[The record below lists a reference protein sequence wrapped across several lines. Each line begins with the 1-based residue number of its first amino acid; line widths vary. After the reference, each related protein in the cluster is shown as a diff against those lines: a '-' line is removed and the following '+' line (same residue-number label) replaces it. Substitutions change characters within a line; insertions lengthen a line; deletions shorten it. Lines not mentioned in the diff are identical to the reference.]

1 MVAAERTA
9 SRAAQESTRAG
20 RACFRVS
27 RAEWQLGRW
36 ERKAAAPAP
45 AVPATERGAAPA
57 SPPRSRAGGHL
68 LHCERA
74 FAATRLLIPSWLSA
88 ITEGLAVIAVGHQK
102 LLPAASCVS
111 SAKPPVTGHSNA
123 LPQLGSLLQT
133 ISTHEEK
140 TINELSRPVS

>member
-45 AVPATERGAAPA
+45 AVPATERG
-57 SPPRSRAGGHL
+57 SFSGGGAL
-68 LHCERA
+68 VALR
-74 FAATRLLIPSWLSA
+74 
-88 ITEGLAVIAVGHQK
+88 EGFCSDETSHPVLAECH
-102 LLPAASCVS
+102 
-111 SAKPPVTGHSNA
+111 H
-123 LPQLGSLLQT
+123 
-133 ISTHEEK
+133 
-140 TINELSRPVS
+140 